1 MMFHTFY
8 VLGCFR
14 AGVAF
19 GRADGGGN
27 TGSSSGGG
35 CGDGGGGGG
44 GGVCV
49 WMVCVYMH
57 VCGGLCKYVY
67 VFYTCCY
74 KHLFRCKFAIC
85 TVRSVFLKCIFIDY
99 ASVQSSFT
107 EQ

>member
-14 AGVAF
+14 AGIAF

-44 GGVCV
+44 GVCV
-49 WMVCVYMH
+49 
-57 VCGGLCKYVY
+57 CGWYV
-67 VFYTCCY
+67 
-74 KHLFRCKFAIC
+74 
-85 TVRSVFLKCIFIDY
+85 
-99 ASVQSSFT
+99 
-107 EQ
+107 